1 MQKSDI
7 IEIDK
12 DEYLVI
18 DMFELE
24 NQKYALLNLIQ
35 EDLNPEDTIVLKV
48 EESMVYSIEDELEAK
63 KVMEYLDSK
72 IKDGE

>member
-1 MQKSDI
+1 MQKNDI